1 MQRRN
6 WVALL
11 LGLIILLFSGSA
23 RAHVTVWPKESKT
36 GAFEKYTVRVP
47 VEKDVNTIKV
57 RLIFPEGVTV
67 ETVHPVPGWGYAFE
81 KGGNGKNAAIVW
93 TATNGGIKPG
103 EFQEFYFLGKNSDE
117 PASLS
122 WKADQTYADGTVVQ
136 WIEGKDGN
144 HPASVTVVTGDSTSA
159 GENSHN
165 HGSTTAV
172 ASQTSSHDEW
182 GIGTVISIV
191 VSGIAILLSICALF
205 RRQKIK
211 IIK

>member
-11 LGLIILLFSGSA
+11 LGLIILLFTGSA
-23 RAHVTVWPKESKT
+23 SAHVTVWPKETRT

-67 ETVHPVPGWGYAFE
+67 STVQPVSGWNHTFE

-93 TATNGGIKPG
+93 TATSGGIKSG
-103 EFQEFYFLGKNSDE
+103 EFQEFTFLGKNSSE
-117 PASLS
+117 ATSLS
-122 WKADQTYADGTVVQ
+122 WKAEQTYSDGTVVH
-136 WIEGKDGN
+136 WIEGKDGK
-144 HPASVTVVTGDSTSA
+144 HPASVTVLTGDASSV
-159 GENSHN
+159 GGHN
-165 HGSTTAV
+165 HNSSSPDVAQPSSNNQWVIPTIISLVGSA
-172 ASQTSSHDEW
+172 
-182 GIGTVISIV
+182 
-191 VSGIAILLSICALF
+191 IAILLSIWALV
-205 RRQKIK
+205 RKQRIK